1 MLRRLVFLVV
11 GTLVLWYLG
20 HFGLNALFLATGA
33 ELSAGWTRAIDL
45 ALVPLGLLVSW
56 LVLRRLTPGPAGSE
70 AGRAAG
76 GRGRR

>member
-1 MLRRLVFLVV
+1 MLRRLLFLFV

-45 ALVPLGLLVSW
+45 ALVPLCLLVSW
-56 LVLRRLTPGPAGSE
+56 LVMRRLTPGPAGGTTGSGH
-70 AGRAAG
+70 GRP
-76 GRGRR
+76 